1 MNLSFFFFFLIQP
14 NQCICTQINGEIKFW
29 HQLRSY
35 VLIYKNDMKYLSW
48 NAKSGEKSKV
58 VSGAIFVFPE
68 ACVIM
73 CCLITI
79 LFLYKI

>member
-1 MNLSFFFFFLIQP
+1 MS
-14 NQCICTQINGEIKFW
+14 GVKFW
-29 HQLRSY
+29 HQLRSC
-35 VLIYKNDMKYLSW
+35 VLTYKNEVKYLSW
-48 NAKSGEKSKV
+48 NAESGESSKV

-79 LFLYKI
+79 LLYKI